1 MRRYFSYLSSAVNI
15 LEKYNGQEPF
25 SHFIQS
31 FFKQNKKMGSRDR
44 KLVRHFC
51 YSFFRLGKA
60 LPGFSI
66 DKKIIAGL
74 FLTTNEPTEYLSV
87 LAPEWNEKAKLPW
100 PEKFKLIDENLAVEQ
115 IFPFENECDKNLS
128 VETFAFSFLEQPDLF
143 LRIRPGFE
151 KTVKEKLDQEKI
163 QYKMLREHSVS
174 ISGSIKIENIL
185 DVNKEII
192 IQDFSSQRIGDF
204 FSYLPHQQHLRVW
217 DCCAGSGGKSILAKD
232 LLGQIDLTVSDNR
245 TNILH
250 NLQKRFLLAGIEKYN
265 LRPVDLSGMNMSIK
279 FRPFDFII
287 ADVPCTGSGTW
298 SRTPEQLFYFE
309 EKKIEEY
316 VQLQK
321 RILKNVVRFLKPGG
335 KLLYITCSVFQ
346 KENEAMVEFIQKQF
360 KMKVLKLELLEGM
373 QYKADT
379 MFAAMLEKS
388 L

>member
-25 SHFIQS
+25 SLFIQS

-100 PEKFKLIDENLAVEQ
+100 LEKFKLIDENLAVEQ

-128 VETFAFSFLEQPDLF
+128 VETFVISFLEQPDLF

-151 KTVKEKLDQEKI
+151 KTVKEKLGQEKI
-163 QYKMLREHSVS
+163 QYKMLREHSIS

-204 FSYLPHQQHLRVW
+204 FSYLAHQQQLRVW

-250 NLQKRFLLAGIEKYN
+250 NLQKRFLQAGIEKYN
-265 LRPVDLSGMNMSIK
+265 LRPVDLSGMNMSIRFK
-279 FRPFDFII
+279 PFDFII

-335 KLLYITCSVFQ
+335 KLFYITCSVFQ
-346 KENEAMVEFIQKQF
+346 KENEAMVEFIQIQF